1 MTLEGS
7 VAIYLSPM
15 QKKKKKPC
23 CIPHFYLHTVPFQQR
38 SEQNHPRCLPYR
50 QLALENKAYH
60 QSKLFGSR
68 THMACASKIYL

>member
-7 VAIYLSPM
+7 VAIYLSTM
-15 QKKKKKPC
+15 QKKK
-23 CIPHFYLHTVPFQQR
+23 R
-38 SEQNHPRCLPYR
+38 NPRCLPYR